1 MSNVILFP
9 RAYARPASNACNHR
23 VSPSLPM
30 GNCEAGLSS
39 GMSPDAAPGGTRAF
53 LPSVASASL
62 AQPPYFPGEVEV
74 RMVDIEIVYMLIAGL
89 LTVACLAV
97 VLL

>member
-1 MSNVILFP
+1 MSNVIQFP

-39 GMSPDAAPGGTRAF
+39 CMTQDAAPGGTRAF

-62 AQPPYFPGEVEV
+62 AQPPCFPGEVEV
-74 RMVDIEIVYMLIAGL
+74 RMVDIEIIYMLLAGVLVVSL
-89 LTVACLAV
+89 LTV